1 MAQSILSHS
10 ATAINYCYV
19 SPLKA
24 EELTEVKV
32 VPFMLCTHTSGLVPV
47 GNIIKTAHE
56 KFKV

>member
-10 ATAINYCYV
+10 ATAINHCYV
-19 SPLKA
+19 SPLKS
-24 EELTEVKV
+24 EEQTEVKV

-47 GNIIKTAHE
+47 GNIIRTAHE